1 MITEE
6 TIKQTKFFMGE
17 DGKCYLVRDVRT
29 VKMVS
34 LICTRDG
41 SESDLLL
48 GDDICSQFTPAEA
61 SFEPFIQNKVTAQKP
76 VIIKP
81 QKPPYKAIKINGKL
95 TYRKKSQYKGVSP
108 LPPKRSGKIR
118 YRSLYWDGKK
128 GKPVTLDVLDRE
140 LEAAAVYQDFVG
152 NKDKAAEYRSMDKR
166 LLDEERHKADLK
178 EQLENNPDRPI
189 DGAAR
194 CEVRRKGGKI
204 YVCNRCG
211 LEYKSRGTCAGCG
224 EKDMHEEPATS

>member
-1 MITEE
+1 MSKDGYIEKTIEDLEVRKHTLISQLVETNNCIDTLRRISGCEPEKAEE
-6 TIKQTKFFMGE
+6 IR
-17 DGKCYLVRDVRT
+17 LN
-29 VKMVS
+29 
-34 LICTRDG
+34 L
-41 SESDLLL
+41 
-48 GDDICSQFTPAEA
+48 P
-61 SFEPFIQNKVTAQKP
+61 EPKP
-76 VIIKP
+76 DKKIA
-81 QKPPYKAIKINGKL
+81 KPPYKAIKINGKL

-128 GKPVTLDVLDRE
+128 GKPVTIDVLDRE

-152 NKDKAAEYRSMDKR
+152 NKDKAAEYRNMDKR